1 VCASCRPRSGST
13 RASPRSETSSAGASP
28 PIRAPSNRTD
38 LAVWWGAH
46 APDPAVAPGL
56 PAYRALAVTVVTLA
70 LAYGVWYAYS
80 VFLVALLREFGWSR
94 SVLAGAFS
102 VFTLVSGGA
111 GPVLG
116 ALADR
121 FGPRRLIL
129 IGGVLLAASLW
140 ADSFVTRAWHLYLAF
155 GLMTAI
161 GVATAGWT
169 PAVVLVQRQWHARL
183 GLALGIAGSGVGLGI
198 FLVVPLCQGLIDAFG
213 WRWAFRGLG
222 TLALLWILPVTALFV
237 HDLPATPRPT
247 APSPGEGAGAG
258 GFSLDGA
265 LASGSFRFIAL
276 AVFLG
281 SICSQTL
288 HVHQAAFFVD
298 HGLPAMTAA
307 SVISVVGAASILGK
321 TGGGFVS
328 DLFPRE
334 AVYALGMVGMIG
346 GVGVLWL
353 VAAAPSAWLAL
364 GYGVLFGLGYSVTAF
379 VVPAMMSD
387 RFRGPN
393 FGAIFGATQ
402 VASALG
408 SALGAWM
415 AGRIFDATGSYAL
428 AFSIAAAAAAV
439 AALSVWGSR
448 MPRAGG
454 G

>member
-1 VCASCRPRSGST
+1 MR
-13 RASPRSETSSAGASP
+13 
-28 PIRAPSNRTD
+28 
-38 LAVWWGAH
+38 
-46 APDPAVAPGL
+46 PDPAVAPRR

-80 VFLVALLREFGWSR
+80 LFLVALLREFGWSR

-102 VFTLVSGGA
+102 IFTLVSGGA
-111 GPVLG
+111 GPALG

-155 GLMTAI
+155 GVLTAI

-169 PAVVLVQRQWHARL
+169 PAVVLVQRQWSARL

-198 FLVVPLCQGLIDAFG
+198 FLVVPLCQALIDAPAAPRAAPTPSAPG
-213 WRWAFRGLG
+213 GSS
-222 TLALLWILPVTALFV
+222 LA
-237 HDLPATPRPT
+237 
-247 APSPGEGAGAG
+247 E
-258 GFSLDGA
+258 A
-265 LASGSFRFIAL
+265 LAISSFRFIGL

-307 SVISVVGAASILGK
+307 SVISVVGASSILGK

-346 GVGVLWL
+346 GVVVLWL
-353 VAAAPSAWLAL
+353 VAAAPSPWLAM

-387 RFRGPN
+387 RFRGPH

-408 SALGAWM
+408 SALGAWL

-428 AFSIAAAAAAV
+428 AFSIAAGAAAV

-448 MPRAGG
+448 MPRPESG
-454 G
+454 

>member
-1 VCASCRPRSGST
+1 MR
-13 RASPRSETSSAGASP
+13 
-28 PIRAPSNRTD
+28 
-38 LAVWWGAH
+38 
-46 APDPAVAPGL
+46 PDPAAAFRL

-102 VFTLVSGGA
+102 LFTLVSGGA

-129 IGGVLLAASLW
+129 MGGVLLAASLW
-140 ADSFVTRAWHLYLAF
+140 ADSFVTRAWHLYVAF
-155 GLMTAI
+155 GLVTAI

-169 PAVVLVQRQWHARL
+169 PAVVMVQRQWSARL

-198 FLVVPLCQGLIDAFG
+198 FLVVPLCQALIDAFG

-222 TLALLWILPVTALFV
+222 TLALLWILPATLLFV
-237 HDLPATPRPT
+237 HDVPAAPRPV
-247 APSPGEGAGAG
+247 GATGGGAEPAG
-258 GFSLDGA
+258 HSLQRA
-265 LASGSFRFIAL
+265 LASPSFRLIGL

-288 HVHQAAFFVD
+288 HVHQAAFLVD
-298 HGLPAMTAA
+298 QGLPAMTAA
-307 SVISVVGAASILGK
+307 SVISVVGAASIVGK

-328 DLFPRE
+328 DLLPRE
-334 AVYALGMVGMIG
+334 TVYALGMLGMIG

-353 VAAAPSAWLAL
+353 VAGSPSPWLAR
-364 GYGVLFGLGYSVTAF
+364 GYGVLFGVGYSVTAF

-387 RFRGPN
+387 RFRGPH

-408 SALGAWM
+408 SALGAWL
-415 AGRIFDATGSYAL
+415 AGCIFDATGSYAI
-428 AFSIAAAAAAV
+428 AFSGAAGAAAV
-439 AALSVWGSR
+439 AAVSVWASR
-448 MPRAGG
+448 MPRAEVG
-454 G
+454 